1 MKGIIKTILGCLF
14 LSLGFSGLT
23 GITAFAAAERI
34 DNARITFSYDQA
46 PKAGEAP
53 GTVAA
58 ATTSKEFTVE
68 SAEYAND
75 TDRWTLGDRP
85 EVTVILNAADGYRF
99 YYTSS
104 SHFKLSGCGAEF
116 RKAKVLDGGNSL
128 RLEVYLKRVEGRPDQ
143 AQSLEWDGSYAM
155 WDEIDGVKH
164 YEVRLYRNKTLVTTV
179 TTANTVYDFR
189 SDITRGGDYTFR
201 VRGIARYDGKAG
213 SWSDY
218 SDESTFSN
226 YEAENYGKGSWIQ
239 NQRGWWYRYH
249 NGDYPVSCWKNIDG
263 AWYYFNNNG
272 YMLTGWQKIGG
283 KWYYLETN
291 GVMLTGW
298 RFINGNWYY
307 LEPSGAMA
315 TGWKNIGGPWYYLG
329 PSGAMLTGWQYIG
342 SRWYFLDSSGAM
354 LTGWQSINGNWYYL
368 DGSGAMLTGWQQ
380 INGRWYYFDGSGAM
394 LTGWHYINGRWYC
407 FDGNGA
413 MYANQHTPDGYFVDG
428 SGVWRQ

>member
-1 MKGIIKTILGCLF
+1 MKGIVKTILGCLF

-68 SAEYAND
+68 SAKYAND

-104 SHFKLSGCGAEF
+104 SHFKLSGCGAQF

-128 RLEVYLKRVEGRPDQ
+128 QLEVYLKRVEGRPDQ

-226 YEAENYGKGSWIQ
+226 YEAENYSKG
-239 NQRGWWYRYH
+239 
-249 NGDYPVSCWKNIDG
+249 
-263 AWYYFNNNG
+263 
-272 YMLTGWQKIGG
+272 TGCPKG
-283 KWYYLETN
+283 
-291 GVMLTGW
+291 
-298 RFINGNWYY
+298 
-307 LEPSGAMA
+307 
-315 TGWKNIGGPWYYLG
+315 
-329 PSGAMLTGWQYIG
+329 
-342 SRWYFLDSSGAM
+342 
-354 LTGWQSINGNWYYL
+354 
-368 DGSGAMLTGWQQ
+368 
-380 INGRWYYFDGSGAM
+380 
-394 LTGWHYINGRWYC
+394 
-407 FDGNGA
+407 
-413 MYANQHTPDGYFVDG
+413 
-428 SGVWRQ
+428 

>member
-23 GITAFAAAERI
+23 GTTAFAAAERI

-155 WDEIDGVKH
+155 WD
-164 YEVRLYRNKTLVTTV
+164 
-179 TTANTVYDFR
+179 
-189 SDITRGGDYTFR
+189 
-201 VRGIARYDGKAG
+201 
-213 SWSDY
+213 
-218 SDESTFSN
+218 
-226 YEAENYGKGSWIQ
+226 
-239 NQRGWWYRYH
+239 
-249 NGDYPVSCWKNIDG
+249 
-263 AWYYFNNNG
+263 
-272 YMLTGWQKIGG
+272 
-283 KWYYLETN
+283 
-291 GVMLTGW
+291 
-298 RFINGNWYY
+298 
-307 LEPSGAMA
+307 
-315 TGWKNIGGPWYYLG
+315 
-329 PSGAMLTGWQYIG
+329 
-342 SRWYFLDSSGAM
+342 
-354 LTGWQSINGNWYYL
+354 
-368 DGSGAMLTGWQQ
+368 
-380 INGRWYYFDGSGAM
+380 
-394 LTGWHYINGRWYC
+394 
-407 FDGNGA
+407 
-413 MYANQHTPDGYFVDG
+413 
-428 SGVWRQ
+428 